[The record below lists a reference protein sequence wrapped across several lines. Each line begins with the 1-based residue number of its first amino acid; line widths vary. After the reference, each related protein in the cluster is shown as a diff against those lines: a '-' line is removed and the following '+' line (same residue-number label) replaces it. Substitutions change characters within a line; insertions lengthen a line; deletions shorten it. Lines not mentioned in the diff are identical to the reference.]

1 MVFLFVSFS
10 FARDDLLRRMLS
22 LLQETIC
29 FAYAFS
35 FSDKARK
42 DEKSSYLNA
51 AIVVIAVVVRISR
64 VVLHVRYDTTTT

>member
-35 FSDKARK
+35 FTRDDLLR
-42 DEKSSYLNA
+42 LCF
-51 AIVVIAVVVRISR
+51 
-64 VVLHVRYDTTTT
+64 LF